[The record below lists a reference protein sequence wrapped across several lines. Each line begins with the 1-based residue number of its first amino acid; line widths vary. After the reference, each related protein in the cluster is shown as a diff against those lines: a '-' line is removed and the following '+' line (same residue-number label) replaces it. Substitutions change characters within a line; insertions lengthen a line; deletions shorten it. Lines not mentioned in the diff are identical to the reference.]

1 MDRHPTARQPATF
14 SHPSNPHST
23 SSPCPPSTAKFP
35 ALPFLPP
42 SSHCAMDGEQRRGSA
57 SASPSPPA
65 AAAPAVLK
73 SQSRAQDAGVM
84 PADASSSLLP
94 PPLSGVTSSPSV
106 DSVPPPPA
114 AVPFERSHSAASP
127 ADVANDLLR
136 RQESGD
142 TGDSADSGVMGDDA
156 VRSHEADSGRAQLM
170 TTAQQSASAAA
181 AASTAMLAAELATS
195 LPALELPQ
203 PHSVDA
209 MDTNSGRPADS
220 AHTGSDAASS
230 GDASAVDDSRSG
242 WFALCEILLKKGP
255 KYAGKCLAERTER
268 SVRDGQRECDNATT
282 VGK

>member
-1 MDRHPTARQPATF
+1 
-14 SHPSNPHST
+14 
-23 SSPCPPSTAKFP
+23 
-35 ALPFLPP
+35 
-42 SSHCAMDGEQRRGSA
+42 MDGEQRRASA
-57 SASPSPPA
+57 SASPSPTA

-73 SQSRAQDAGVM
+73 SQSRAQDGVVM

-94 PPLSGVTSSPSV
+94 PPMSGVTSSPSV

-170 TTAQQSASAAA
+170 TTAQQSAAAA
-181 AASTAMLAAELATS
+181 SAASTALLAAELATS
-195 LPALELPQ
+195 LPALEPPQ

-209 MDTNSGRPADS
+209 MDTNSSRPADS
-220 AHTGSDAASS
+220 AQSGPDAAGTS
-230 GDASAVDDSRSG
+230 GDASSVDDSRSG